1 MANRK
6 FKRWF
11 GGKRKRRQ
19 VTAIFEGRN
28 YQSLKAIEADIFNSS
43 FQYRNPIN
51 QYLYIRLFL
60 N

>member
-1 MANRK
+1 MANHCK

-43 FQYRNPIN
+43 FQ
-51 QYLYIRLFL
+51 
-60 N
+60 